1 MKLFHF
7 LEFIFSKL
15 FFFIYILILAI
26 SLFPGVII
34 FYSIFSSIEGLQM
47 PLRIIL
53 ICIFLS
59 GIYMSHQILFPIL
72 CGVLFRISPLRFPEG
87 EFPLHSWN
95 GVKWAFCT
103 ALHRSARQHFPMYT
117 LPSWYV
123 NFYYRLMGAKISKG
137 AHIASLNINDP
148 QHVIIGSGSVIG
160 GGTILNSHSAE
171 SGNLIVAKIV
181 IGTDVTVGLKSILL
195 PGVRIEDNAI
205 VGARSVVTKYVTV
218 PAKEKWVGV
227 PASKLV
233 KKKQ

>member
-1 MKLFHF
+1 ML
-7 LEFIFSKL
+7 
-15 FFFIYILILAI
+15 YILILAI
-26 SLFPGVII
+26 SLVPGVTI
-34 FYSIFSSIEGLQM
+34 FYSIFSCIEGLQLI
-47 PLRIIL
+47 LRIFI
-53 ICIFLS
+53 ICIFIS

-72 CGVLFRISPLRFPEG
+72 CGFSFRILPLRFPEG
-87 EFPLHSWN
+87 EYPLHSWN

-137 AHIASLNINDP
+137 VHIASLNISDP
-148 QHVIIGSGSVIG
+148 QHVIIGSGSLIG

-171 SGNLIVAKIV
+171 SGNLIVAKIL
-181 IGTDVTVGLKSILL
+181 IGINVTVGLKSILL

-205 VGARSVVTKYVTV
+205 VGARSVVTKYVTI
-218 PAKEKWVGV
+218 PAKEKWVGT

-233 KKKQ
+233 KNKK